1 MMDLIYHQMA
11 HIEKNYLLHY
21 HVGDIL
27 ESTEKRMIGLPMAML
42 SVFVTASIGVSIAA
56 PDQLPKWAIYLSGG
70 LSLLVSILATL
81 ITFLSLKD
89 KAALHNR
96 AAENYYYLLSQCKSF
111 VADPDIFSIS
121 NDDLKKRQEYF
132 REEVRR
138 LHMDSPAIPGWAYKK
153 AEKLFSTYMNVSK
166 QVIDNQRKWLSNWL
180 SGRNAN
186 KSIQPTSASLRSAD
200 SADG

>member
-1 MMDLIYHQMA
+1 MELDNKEQMPMMELIYHQMA

-27 ESTEKRMIGLPMAML
+27 ESTEKRMIGLPMAIL

-96 AAENYYYLLSQCKSF
+96 AAENYYYLLAQCKSF
-111 VADPDIFSIS
+111 ISDPEVKTIS
-121 NDDLKKRQEYF
+121 NEDLKKKQEYV

-138 LHMDSPAIPGWAYKK
+138 LHLDSPAIPGWAYEK
-153 AEKLFSTYMNVSK
+153 AEKLFSSYTNVSNH
-166 QVIDNQRKWLSNWL
+166 VIENQKKWLSNWL
-180 SGRNAN
+180 NGKGAN
-186 KSIQPTSASLRSAD
+186 K
-200 SADG
+200 